1 MWGNQYRE
9 REHCLHNVFLFFLFT
24 VLLFSYLISTTPKKK
39 LEGNYNQC
47 HKIFTDITESYMSK
61 LTIPYTFI
69 AILQRKRKST
79 KLVKIASDIGRIE
92 DLNLMT
98 TSLVHGLC

>member
-1 MWGNQYRE
+1 
-9 REHCLHNVFLFFLFT
+9 
-24 VLLFSYLISTTPKKK
+24 
-39 LEGNYNQC
+39 
-47 HKIFTDITESYMSK
+47 MSK